1 MRRRFRVMRKW
12 PAVLGFVVLAA
23 LLSAL
28 PASADHSWSN
38 YHWARTA
45 NPFILKAGDNVDSKW
60 DGYLNEAIAD
70 WNKSSVLDLAKVA
83 GGTTGRRCRPTAGRI
98 EVCNAAYGQ
107 NGWLGLASIWASGSH
122 ITQGTA
128 KMNDS
133 YFNLPQYDTPAWR
146 RLVMCQEVAHDFG
159 LGHQDEA
166 FDNPN
171 LGSCMDY
178 TSNPLGPPSN
188 EHPNAH
194 DYAQLET
201 IYGHT
206 DRTTTVGQ
214 SASSLPA
221 GVSDVDLDTPAQW
234 GRLVAD
240 YGRASVYVREFGG
253 GIRIVTH
260 VTWSDDERAR

>member
-1 MRRRFRVMRKW
+1 MRKW
-12 PAVLGFVVLAA
+12 LVMLGFVVLAA

-28 PASADHSWSN
+28 PASASHSWGN
-38 YHWARTA
+38 YHWARTSTS
-45 NPFILKAGDNVDSKW
+45 FTLKAGDNVDSKW
-60 DGYLNEAIAD
+60 DVYLNEAIAD
-70 WNKSSVLDLAKVA
+70 WNKSTVLDLAKVA

-159 LGHQDEA
+159 LGHQDEN
-166 FDNPN
+166 FDNKN

-178 TSNPLGPPSN
+178 TGRPAGGNGELSN
-188 EHPNAH
+188 EHPNQH
-194 DYAQLET
+194 DYDMLAT
-201 IYGHT
+201 IYSHLDSSTTIGMST
-206 DRTTTVGQ
+206 D
-214 SASSLPA
+214 AMPA

-234 GRLVAD
+234 GRLVHD
-240 YGRASVYVREFGG
+240 TGRVSVYVREFGG
-253 GIRIVTH
+253 GIRIITH
-260 VTWSDDERAR
+260 VFWVEGRGNASGR